1 MYLFM
6 VHVGSSGT
14 VTAAKHD
21 ALPPIISAKSTDQN
35 GNGSKLSIFRNGTIC
50 QKLLCRFCSLLR

>member
-6 VHVGSSGT
+6 IHVSSGT

-21 ALPPIISAKSTDQN
+21 ALPPIISAKSTDQK
-35 GNGSKLSIFRNGTIC
+35 GNGSKLSKWNNLS
-50 QKLLCRFCSLLR
+50 KAKM